1 MIKEIMVVM
10 DLTDQDLTV
19 LVVEE
24 VLVLLVKMVLVQ
36 LQLHKVVLVE

>member
-19 LVVEE
+19 LVVAE
-24 VLVLLVKMVLVQ
+24 VLVPLVVMVLVE
-36 LQLHKVVLVE
+36 LELHKVVLED

>member
-1 MIKEIMVVM
+1 MVVM

-24 VLVLLVKMVLVQ
+24 VLVLLVKMVLVE